1 MENNCFKCFRRLDGN
16 PLNCDCDIAWL
27 STMAQES
34 KNKSLQ
40 VKNKTIFN
48 ISFKDKT
55 MVCYYLRILF

>member
-1 MENNCFKCFRRLDGN
+1 MKWKFKKLCFRRLDGN

-40 VKNKTIFN
+40 VEKDFHTLFKLCFN
-48 ISFKDKT
+48 LHFHI
-55 MVCYYLRILF
+55 I